1 MKRQTGKLLIALQLP
16 TANFSYLVKSLSM
29 RALLQ
34 DLLVAWGYSS
44 LLFVGLEPGGLELL
58 ISASLILAYESQA
71 VTEQ

>member
-1 MKRQTGKLLIALQLP
+1 MKRRTGKLLIALQLP

-44 LLFVGLEPGGLELL
+44 LLFVGLELL
-58 ISASLILAYESQA
+58 FSASLILAYESQT